1 MFTKENFSTG
11 TVQSLK
17 NYLLILV
24 LITLGLINA
33 YGQPSGG
40 PYGPLKQF
48 YTLPKV
54 EGKIFYASPDGK
66 DDANGDKLSEPL
78 TIEKAFELAGS
89 GDAIILRGGIY
100 RTGDL
105 KVNSGITIQA
115 FENEQPV
122 LKGTRLV
129 QKSKNLGNGL
139 WKIEWDRLFPDK
151 PYDWWRRDRF
161 GKYTPMHIFNND
173 MVFAD
178 GRLLNPVSWEGE
190 VDSQSYYIDYEN
202 NIVYVGLDPEK
213 HLIEITAFERG
224 IHRQITAIEDK
235 KADNKGLIMRG
246 VTITQYAY
254 CLLEIDGHEPE
265 GPADPSGFGK
275 DVIGSLIE
283 HCTLTYSGKVA
294 AYLRGDKLVMR
305 HCKVSDTSTE
315 GIYLIASSDCLF
327 EKNIFSRN
335 NIENI
340 VGYYPAA
347 VKIFNQTHRVTCQD
361 NLLTDLPLSNGI
373 WYDVGNI
380 DGRFINNWVEGIGST
395 DGPGSN
401 NRMWPSNNGFF
412 FEISKNAV
420 CAGNVFVNCDH
431 AIMILNS
438 SNVEIYQ
445 NTFVNSTV
453 CIGRDKRSAE
463 GDHFGWHPATGP
475 GIGEREGHIFV
486 NNLLSGDNDF
496 QRPLMLIWQHPDLCE
511 KLNQPQLKHLDN
523 NVMVKGSG
531 SNFNTLIY
539 WGPYQNADCQLGI
552 ESPEELKLIF
562 NGSALNNH
570 FYKDHQLPLFKSPE
584 LRDYRLLSEFPGVKV
599 ATNIPQH
606 VRLLLGL
613 PGKYQPYVGAWPL
626 R

>member
-11 TVQSLK
+11 NDHKHK
-17 NYLLILV
+17 NHVLILV
-24 LITLGLINA
+24 LTMFGLMNA
-33 YGQPSGG
+33 YAQPSGG

-54 EGKIFYASPDGK
+54 AGKIFYVSPDGK
-66 DDANGDKLSEPL
+66 DDASGNKVSEPL
-78 TIEKAFELAGS
+78 GIEKAFALAGP

-100 RTGDL
+100 RVGDL
-105 KVNSGITIQA
+105 KVNTGITIQA
-115 FENEQPV
+115 FEDEEPV
-122 LKGTRLV
+122 LKGTKPV

-190 VDSQSYYIDYEN
+190 VDSKSYYIDYEN
-202 NIVYVGLDPEK
+202 KNVYIGLDPEK

-224 IHRQITAIEDK
+224 IHRLIKDIEGK

-275 DVIGSLIE
+275 DVMGSLIE

-340 VGYYPAA
+340 IGYYPAA
-347 VKIFNQTHRVTCQD
+347 VKIFNQTHRVTCRD

-380 DGRFINNWVEGIGST
+380 DGRFINNWVEGVGST

-420 CAGNVFVNCDH
+420 CAGNVFVDCDH

-438 SNVEIYQ
+438 SNVEMYQ
-445 NTFVNSTV
+445 NTFINSTV

-511 KLNQPQLKHLDN
+511 KLKQPQLKHLDN
-523 NVMVKGSG
+523 NVMVKGGG
-531 SNFNTLIY
+531 SFFHTLIY

-552 ESPEELKLIF
+552 ESPEEFKLIF

-570 FYKDHQLPLFKSPE
+570 LYKDHQLPLFKSPE
-584 LRDYRLLSEFPGVKV
+584 LRDYRLLSEFPGAKV
-599 ATNIPQH
+599 AAFLPQH
-606 VRLLLGL
+606 VRQLLGL